1 MTYKEFLEALEEIEL
16 DISSAAEALDLEVSE
31 INSWKNE
38 EEIPDTA
45 VNWVKSEKV
54 ELAALK
60 NTNED
65 DDFTEEEELELD
77 GLDEDLALEK
87 DKLDWLKNLLA

>member
-16 DISSAAEALDLEVSE
+16 DISSAAEALDVEVSE

-38 EEIPDTA
+38 EEIPEAA

-65 DDFTEEEELELD
+65 DDFEEEELELEVP
-77 GLDEDLALEK
+77 DEDLELEK
-87 DKLDWLKNLLA
+87 DKLD

>member
-16 DISSAAEALDLEVSE
+16 DITSAAEALDVEVSE

-38 EEIPDTA
+38 EEIPEAA

-87 DKLDWLKNLLA
+87 DKLD

>member
-16 DISSAAEALDLEVSE
+16 DISSAAEALDVEVSE

-38 EEIPDTA
+38 EEIPEAA

-65 DDFTEEEELELD
+65 DDFEEDELELD
-77 GLDEDLALEK
+77 NLDEDLDFEK
-87 DKLDWLKNLLA
+87 DKLD

>member
-87 DKLDWLKNLLA
+87 DKLD

>member
-16 DISSAAEALDLEVSE
+16 DTSSAAEALDLEMSE

-38 EEIPDTA
+38 VEIPDTA

-60 NTNED
+60 NTNENPI
-65 DDFTEEEELELD
+65 
-77 GLDEDLALEK
+77 
-87 DKLDWLKNLLA
+87 KLKK

>member
-16 DISSAAEALDLEVSE
+16 DISSAAEALDVEVSE

-38 EEIPDTA
+38 EEIPEAA

-65 DDFTEEEELELD
+65 DDFEEDELELD
-77 GLDEDLALEK
+77 NLDEDLDLEK
-87 DKLDWLKNLLA
+87 DKLD

>member
-1 MTYKEFLEALEEIEL
+1 MTYKEFLEASEEIEL